1 VGRAQTPGFTQG
13 TQAVEGGVQIGLNE
27 ISGDRWIELRTV
39 KGLVVPGNPKDHIGQ
54 PRPGGLLCERMANR
68 TRLAD
73 VADDLEDIRLW
84 EAIFECIETTR

>member
-27 ISGDRWIELRTV
+27 ISGDGRVELGAA
-39 KGLVVPGNPKDHIGQ
+39 KWLVITRNPKDHIRYAGAS
-54 PRPGGLLCERMANR
+54 GLLGQCMPNR